1 MGIGQ
6 TDGSNIGCAEW
17 ILRHQKY
24 WGNISAKPSEFVKFN
39 LSVSKI
45 CIYTSERASCVKRG
59 LIDQIK

>member
-45 CIYTSERASCVKRG
+45 CIYFGESLLCEKRTH
-59 LIDQIK
+59 